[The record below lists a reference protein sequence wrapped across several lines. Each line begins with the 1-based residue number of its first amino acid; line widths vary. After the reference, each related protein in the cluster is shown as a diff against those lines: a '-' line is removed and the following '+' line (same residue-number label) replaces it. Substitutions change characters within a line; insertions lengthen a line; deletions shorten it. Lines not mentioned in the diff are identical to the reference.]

1 MKNNNF
7 ISFVI
12 NILIGILFCFPV
24 FNINNYV
31 YHSADEIDNA
41 AVAANQTSYA
51 DITVLLGT
59 SPQFFPG
66 DKFYKVHDNKI
77 YQNDLLSGDV
87 KNSGNITFG
96 NSAKTFN
103 ITISTSYI
111 KFRNHPFTDLSYLK
125 ELRNTKML
133 C

>member
-12 NILIGILFCFPV
+12 NILIGIIFCFPV

-31 YHSADEIDNA
+31 YHSPEEIYNA
-41 AVAANQTSYA
+41 AIASNQTSYA
-51 DITVLLGT
+51 DITVIIGT
-59 SPQFFPG
+59 SPQFFSG
-66 DKFYKVHDNKI
+66 DKFYKVYENKI
-77 YQNDLLSGDV
+77 YQNDLLSGDEN
-87 KNSGNITFG
+87 NSFLITSCLA
-96 NSAKTFN
+96 NDQ
-103 ITISTSYI
+103 
-111 KFRNHPFTDLSYLK
+111 NHSHLSSIANFQNNPFTDLSYLK

>member
-1 MKNNNF
+1 LKNNNF

-12 NILIGILFCFPV
+12 NILIGIIFCFPV

-31 YHSADEIDNA
+31 FHSAEEINNA
-41 AVAANQTSYA
+41 VIASNQTSYA

-59 SPQFFPG
+59 SPQFFSG
-66 DKFYKVHDNKI
+66 DKFYKVHENKI
-77 YQNDLLSGDV
+77 YQNDLLSGDE
-87 KNSGNITFG
+87 KNSGNTAFG
-96 NSAKTFN
+96 NSAN
-103 ITISTSYI
+103 IQNNTLSTSYT
-111 KFRNHPFTDLSYLK
+111 KFQKNPFTDLSYLK

>member
-12 NILIGILFCFPV
+12 NILIGIIFCFPV
-24 FNINNYV
+24 FNINNYE
-31 YHSADEIDNA
+31 YNSADEINNA

-51 DITVLLGT
+51 DISVIVGT
-59 SPQFFPG
+59 STQFFSG
-66 DKFYKVHDNKI
+66 DKFYKVHENKI
-77 YQNDLLSGDV
+77 YQNDLLSGDE
-87 KNSGNITFG
+87 KNSGNIAFG
-96 NSAKTFN
+96 NSAN
-103 ITISTSYI
+103 IHNNTLSTSFT
-111 KFRNHPFTDLSYLK
+111 KFRNNPFTNLSYLK

>member
-12 NILIGILFCFPV
+12 NILIGIIFCFPV
-24 FNINNYV
+24 FNINNYE
-31 YHSADEIDNA
+31 YNSADEINHA
-41 AVAANQTSYA
+41 AIVSNHTSYA

-59 SPQFFPG
+59 SPQFFSG

-77 YQNDLLSGDV
+77 YQNDLLRGDE
-87 KNSGNITFG
+87 KNSGLLSFG
-96 NSAKTFN
+96 SLSNYQNHFQ
-103 ITISTSYI
+103 ISSFT
-111 KFRNHPFTDLSYLK
+111 KFRNNPFTDLSYLK